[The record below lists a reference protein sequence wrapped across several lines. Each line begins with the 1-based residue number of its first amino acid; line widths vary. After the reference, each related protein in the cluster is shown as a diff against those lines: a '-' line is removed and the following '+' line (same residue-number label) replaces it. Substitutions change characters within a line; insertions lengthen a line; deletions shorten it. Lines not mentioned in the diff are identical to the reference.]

1 MRENILEVKGLKK
14 YFPIYAGLFRQH
26 VGNIKAL
33 DGIDFT
39 IPKGKVLGMLGESG
53 SGKSTAARAAI
64 RLIEPTAGEIFFE
77 GKSLMDLSHNQ
88 LRKLRKEIQ
97 IVFQDPYASLN
108 PRKTVGENIGEA
120 LLYHRIAKTKEEQRD
135 RVADILKK
143 IGLSPDV
150 MQSYPHEF
158 SGGQQ
163 QRICIGRAIA
173 LNPKLIICDEAVSA
187 LDVSLQ
193 AQILNLL
200 IELKENHHFSY
211 LFISHDVSVIRYLSD
226 YVTIL
231 YLGKIVEQGSAE
243 EVLIYPKHAY
253 TQALL
258 AATPSI
264 YPQRKKPSSYDLYR

>member
-1 MRENILEVKGLKK
+1 MKENLLEVKGLKK
-14 YFPIYAGLFRQH
+14 YFPVYAGLFRH
-26 VGNIKAL
+26 HIGDIKAV
-33 DGIDFT
+33 DGIDFS

-53 SGKSTAARAAI
+53 SGKSTAARTAI
-64 RLIEPTAGEIFFE
+64 RLIEPTAGEIYFE
-77 GKSLMDLSHNQ
+77 KQSLIGLSRQ
-88 LRKLRKEIQ
+88 ELKKLRKEIQ

-108 PRKTVGENIGEA
+108 PRKTIVENIGEA
-120 LLYHRIAKTKEEQRD
+120 LLYHGIVKTKDEQKD
-135 RVADILKK
+135 RVADILKR

-200 IELKENHHFSY
+200 IELKEKHHFSY
-211 LFISHDVSVIRYLSD
+211 LFISHDVSVVRYISD
-226 YVTIL
+226 YVAIL
-231 YLGKIVEQGSAE
+231 YLGKIVEQGVAE
-243 EVLIYPKHAY
+243 EVLTTPKHTY
-253 TQALL
+253 TKTLL
-258 AATPSI
+258 AAVPSL
-264 YPQRKKPSSYDLYR
+264 YPQRRKV

>member
-1 MRENILEVKGLKK
+1 MNLLEVRGLKK
-14 YFPIYAGLFRQH
+14 YFPVFAGLFRH
-26 VGNIKAL
+26 HIGNIKAV
-33 DGIDFT
+33 DGIDFS

-53 SGKSTAARAAI
+53 SGKSTAARTAI
-64 RLIEPTAGEIFFE
+64 RLIEPTAGEIYFE
-77 GKSLMDLSHNQ
+77 GQSLMELSRQ
-88 LRKLRKEIQ
+88 ELKKLRKKIQ

-108 PRKTVGENIGEA
+108 PRKTINENIGEA
-120 LLYHRIAKTKEEQRD
+120 LLYHEIVKTKDEQRD

-143 IGLSPDV
+143 IGLSPDI

-211 LFISHDVSVIRYLSD
+211 LFISHDVSIIRYISD
-226 YVTIL
+226 YVAIL
-231 YLGKIVEQGSAE
+231 YFGKIVEHGVAE
-243 EVLIYPKHAY
+243 EVLESPKNAY
-253 TQALL
+253 TKTLISS
-258 AATPSI
+258 TPPL
-264 YPQRKKPSSYDLYR
+264 YPQRKKVY